1 MFQVTGNEYLSLP
14 EIDEKNGNVNYLTVL
29 HMNSKGMLQ
38 IEGKPFLKT
47 KVVVD
52 NKYISFN
59 NNLVW
64 IRDNYWIPTATY
76 SNDDVKIK
84 IIYLTPLNQKAI
96 AIRVE
101 VDNLTDH
108 KINVEASIQ
117 LEWTNTM
124 HVVNESIALDT
135 TIKMK
140 KSSWNEGNVFMQN
153 IVTPLIAIAPMHEG
167 DSKYTLDVKES
178 SSYDLFVGLG
188 LEEVS
193 ASTAAKHLKR
203 VGFEKLLNDFNLY
216 LSEKVISFDVDEKIN
231 RILNTNLFFSLFY
244 STGLTFDSESL
255 VLVTSRS
262 PRYYVSAAY
271 WDRDSLLWSFPSLL
285 LVDTNL
291 CKDILDYVF
300 KTQINRVGE
309 HSRYIDGT
317 LLEPGFELDELC
329 APVIALEQY
338 IKKTDDKDILKSDYI
353 LEGLKKILRKLLTKR
368 NKEVALY
375 ETFLMPSDDIAKEK
389 YLTYDNVLVWKALN
403 LLAKYLKCDDLS
415 IEAKKVK
422 DAINKYL
429 VEDDMFIFS
438 SDLNGNTSVYDEPP
452 GSLQL
457 LPFLGFCPK
466 SSKKWLNTV
475 KLIRSSDYKLS
486 FAGCNINE
494 IGCEH
499 APHPWILSICN
510 SLLSGFGDEAME
522 NLSKVSMDN
531 FIACES
537 VDEET
542 GLCTTGEAFATCAG
556 FLSYS
561 LYTYLNSKKKY
572 LRKE

>member
-1 MFQVTGNEYLSLP
+1 MFQVTGNEYISLP
-14 EIDEKNGNVNYLTVL
+14 EIDEKNGNVNYLTLL

-38 IEGKPFLKT
+38 IDGKPFLKT
-47 KVVVD
+47 KIVVD
-52 NKYISFN
+52 NKYISLN

-64 IRDNYWIPTATY
+64 TRDNYWIPMATF
-76 SNDDVKIK
+76 SNENVRIK

-101 VDNLTDH
+101 VENLSNQ

-117 LEWTNTM
+117 LEWVSTL
-124 HVVNESIALDT
+124 HVVNERFPLDT

-140 KSSWNEGNVFMQN
+140 KSNWNKGNVFMQN
-153 IVTPLIAIAPMHEG
+153 IVTPLIAIAPMQEG
-167 DSKYTLDVKES
+167 DGKFTLDINEA
-178 SSYDLFVGLG
+178 SSYDLFVGFG
-188 LEEVS
+188 MEEVS

-203 VGFEKLLNDFNLY
+203 VGFEKLFDEFSNY
-216 LSEKVISFDVDEKIN
+216 LGEKLITFDVDESIN
-231 RILNTNLFFSLFY
+231 KILNTNLLFALFY
-244 STGLTFDSESL
+244 STGLTFDTESL

-271 WDRDSLLWSFPSLL
+271 WDRDSLLWSFPALL
-285 LVDTNL
+285 LVDTTL
-291 CKDILDYVF
+291 CRNILDYVF
-300 KTQINRVGE
+300 KVQINRVGE

-338 IKKTDDKDILKSDYI
+338 IKKTSDKEILKKEYI
-353 LEGLKKILRKLLTKR
+353 LEGLEKILTKLKSKR
-368 NKEVALY
+368 HKEIALY

-389 YLTYDNVLVWKALN
+389 YLTYDNVLVWKSLN
-403 LLAKYLKCDDLS
+403 ILAKYFKNDELS

-422 DAINKYL
+422 DSINKYL
-429 VEDDMFIFS
+429 VKDNMFIFS

-452 GSLQL
+452 GSLLL
-457 LPFLGFCPK
+457 LPYLGFCPK
-466 SSKKWLNTV
+466 SSKKWINTV
-475 KLIRSSDYKLS
+475 ELIRSSDYKLS
-486 FAGCNINE
+486 FANSNIKE

-499 APHPWILSICN
+499 APHPWILSLCN
-510 SLLSGFGDEAME
+510 SLLSGFGEAAMD

-531 FIACES
+531 YIACES

-542 GLCTTGEAFATCAG
+542 GICATGEAFATCAG

-561 LYTYLNSKKKY
+561 LYTYLND
-572 LRKE
+572 KE